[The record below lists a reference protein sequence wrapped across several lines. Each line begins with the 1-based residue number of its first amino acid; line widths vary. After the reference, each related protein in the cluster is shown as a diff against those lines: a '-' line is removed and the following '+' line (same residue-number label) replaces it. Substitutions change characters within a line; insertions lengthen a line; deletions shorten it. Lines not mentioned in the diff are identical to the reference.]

1 MIQWLYRYVFRGIGV
16 LLVIGMITIL
26 ILAIN
31 RQTSG
36 DRHSANRPAAPSY
49 SDHR

>member
-1 MIQWLYRYVFRGIGV
+1 MIQWLYRCVFRGLGV
-16 LLVIGMITIL
+16 ALVIGMITIL
-26 ILAIN
+26 ILAVS
-31 RQTSG
+31 RQMSG

>member
-16 LLVIGMITIL
+16 VLVIGMITIL
-26 ILAIN
+26 ILAISAQN
-31 RQTSG
+31 R
-36 DRHSANRPAAPSY
+36 RAANTPAAPSY